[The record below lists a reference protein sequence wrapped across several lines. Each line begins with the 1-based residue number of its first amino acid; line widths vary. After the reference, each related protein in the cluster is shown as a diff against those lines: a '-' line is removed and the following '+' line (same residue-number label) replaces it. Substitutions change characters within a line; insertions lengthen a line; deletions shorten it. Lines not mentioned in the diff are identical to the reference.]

1 MGGRNNDGYAM
12 RRYPNPWFAIPTL
25 AGTLIGAGL
34 GWSVTTA
41 TCGQLACYGWATIAA
56 IVSGLIGMVGV
67 GTVVV
72 LAIRSTE
79 EFREANA
86 AGRPESEPECEVPED
101 LA

>member
-1 MGGRNNDGYAM
+1 M

-25 AGTLIGAGL
+25 IGTLIGAGL

-41 TCGQLACYGWATIAA
+41 TCGQQACYGWATVAA

-79 EFREANA
+79 EFQQASA
-86 AGRPESEPECEVPED
+86 AGRPESGAGCEVPED
-101 LA
+101 LP